1 MLYITILRMVCPND
15 DPYFTRTMYRIG
27 LLQRGMSAREIV
39 ERRRL
44 IYYSICIFVRA
55 ALIVTVYYWRNAI
68 FVQTLV
74 LLGALVGVLNLGNR
88 SGGTQWWS
96 KKFQLLMSII
106 IVIVVILVYFGRV
119 KSWVVPAAMLVS
131 LLGGIL
137 QSFVVGFC

>member
-1 MLYITILRMVCPND
+1 MVCPND
-15 DPYFTRTMYRIG
+15 DPYFTRMMYRMG
-27 LLQRGMSAREIV
+27 FLKRGMSASELV
-39 ERRRL
+39 ERRCL
-44 IYYSICIFVRA
+44 VYYSVCIVVRA
-55 ALIVTVYYWRNAI
+55 ALVVTVYYWRNATL
-68 FVQTLV
+68 VQVLV
-74 LLGALVGVLNLGNR
+74 LLGALMGVLNLGNR

-119 KSWVVPAAMLVS
+119 KSWVIPAAMLVS

>member
-1 MLYITILRMVCPND
+1 MVCPND

-44 IYYSICIFVRA
+44 IYYSICIIVRS
-55 ALIVTVYYWRNAI
+55 ALIIAVYYLRNMV
-68 FVQTLV
+68 FVQALV
-74 LLGALVGVLNLGNR
+74 LLGALMGVLNLGNR

-96 KKFQLLMSII
+96 KKFQLMMSII
-106 IVIVVILVYFGRV
+106 LVVLVVLVYFGRV
-119 KSWVVPAAMLVS
+119 KSWVIPAAMLVS

>member
-1 MLYITILRMVCPND
+1 MVCPND

-44 IYYSICIFVRA
+44 IYYSICIVVRA
-55 ALIVTVYYWRNAI
+55 ALIVTVYYWRNATL
-68 FVQTLV
+68 VQVLV
-74 LLGALVGVLNLGNR
+74 LLGALMGVINLGNR

-96 KKFQLLMSII
+96 KKFQLMMSII
-106 IVIVVILVYFGRV
+106 LVVLVVLVYFGRV
-119 KSWVVPAAMLVS
+119 KSWVIPAAMLFS

-137 QSFVVGFC
+137 QSLLVGFC